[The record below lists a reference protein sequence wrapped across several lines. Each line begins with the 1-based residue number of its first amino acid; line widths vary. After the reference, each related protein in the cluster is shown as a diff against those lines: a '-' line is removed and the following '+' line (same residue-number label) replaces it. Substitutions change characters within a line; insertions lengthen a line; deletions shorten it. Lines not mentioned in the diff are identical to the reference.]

1 MLFTKM
7 QCKTSNIHYDNNVNV
22 IQKEKKHME
31 TNYKL
36 RNAERL
42 TRLVLGLGIVLSI
55 LVTPLTPMGIFI
67 VFLLSIY
74 PLLTSLIA
82 IDPIFRLI
90 SKTNNSEYEKNDYR
104 MRITS

>member
-1 MLFTKM
+1 
-7 QCKTSNIHYDNNVNV
+7 
-22 IQKEKKHME
+22 ME

-74 PLLTSLIA
+74 PLVTSLIA
-82 IDPIFRLI
+82 IDPIFQLFNKI
-90 SKTNNSEYEKNDYR
+90 ANTEYEKNDNR
-104 MRITS
+104 MSMSS

>member
-1 MLFTKM
+1 
-7 QCKTSNIHYDNNVNV
+7 
-22 IQKEKKHME
+22 ME
-31 TNYKL
+31 TSYKL

-55 LVTPLTPMGIFI
+55 LITPLTPMGIFV

-74 PLLTSLIA
+74 PLVTSLIA

-90 SKTNNSEYEKNDYR
+90 NKTYSSEDEKNDYSEENGVR
-104 MRITS
+104 LEIVELSSIAAKLKGHLMRRAI

>member
-1 MLFTKM
+1 M

-22 IQKEKKHME
+22 IQKEKIHME

-74 PLLTSLIA
+74 PLVTSLIA
-82 IDPIFRLI
+82 IDPIFQLFNKI
-90 SKTNNSEYEKNDYR
+90 ANTEYEKNDNR
-104 MRITS
+104 MSMSS

>member
-1 MLFTKM
+1 MRM
-7 QCKTSNIHYDNNVNV
+7 QHSASNIHYDNNVNI
-22 IQKEKKHME
+22 IQKEKMYME

-42 TRLVLGLGIVLSI
+42 TRLILGLGIVLSI

-74 PLLTSLIA
+74 PLVTSLIA
-82 IDPIFRLI
+82 IDPIFQLFNKI
-90 SKTNNSEYEKNDYR
+90 ANTEYEKNDNR
-104 MRITS
+104 MSMSS